1 MIGGYQKSFG
11 VMIAGRVIF
20 GLGGES
26 LSVA

>member
-1 MIGGYQKSFG
+1 
-11 VMIAGRVIF
+11 MIAGRVIF